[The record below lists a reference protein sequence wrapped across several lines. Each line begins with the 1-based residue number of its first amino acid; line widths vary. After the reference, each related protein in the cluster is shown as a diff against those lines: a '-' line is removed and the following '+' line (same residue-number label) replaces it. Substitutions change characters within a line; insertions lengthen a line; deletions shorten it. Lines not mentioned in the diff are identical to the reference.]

1 MLLVGFA
8 DDGVTA
14 GASTRRGNPL
24 PLPLTVLSTQSP
36 IGTAGP
42 VYGYVVS
49 TVGFAVAVNANAA
62 RSAEAVAVFRVEA
75 IVDSG
80 TFGTKENDNDNAATE
95 NKKETE
101 EKSDRTYLEYIL
113 GNNCCL
119 LIESVVV

>member
-1 MLLVGFA
+1 MLFVGFA

-24 PLPLTVLSTQSP
+24 PLPLMVLSTQSP

-49 TVGFAVAVNANAA
+49 TVGFALAVNANAV
-62 RSAEAVAVFRVEA
+62 RSAEAVAVFMVEA
-75 IVDSG
+75 IVNFG
-80 TFGTKENDNDNAATE
+80 TSRTKENDDDNAATE

-101 EKSDRTYLEYIL
+101 KK
-113 GNNCCL
+113 
-119 LIESVVV
+119 